1 MEVES
6 TEARFAFCI
15 NNGGYPD
22 DLKVRTIYQVL
33 PDESGAR
40 SNFIRV
46 LDETG
51 DDYLYPAR
59 PFCSLLTCHPKLKC
73 WASFNRPLC
82 GLSQRAV

>member
-6 TEARFAFCI
+6 TEARFAVCI
-15 NNGGYPD
+15 NNAGYPD

-33 PDESGAR
+33 PDESAAR

-51 DDYLYPAR
+51 DDYLYPADHFVLIDV
-59 PFCSLLTCHPKLKC
+59 PPEAQKALITPTC
-73 WASFNRPLC
+73 
-82 GLSQRAV
+82 